1 MALPPKFAGQK
12 LQFAHLPASDSAVA
26 HTTHTLEFYL
36 DYCCPFSAKIFRT
49 LQNDVI
55 PAIKANPV
63 WASSLT
69 FIFRQQIQP
78 WHPSSTLMHEAALA
92 VLRLAPEKFW
102 EFSTVLFE
110 EQQDYFD
117 VNVVNEKRND
127 TYRRLAKV
135 AAKVGVDA
143 GEVFDLLVI
152 SDKPGEDGALNAGNK
167 VTNDV
172 KVITKMNRLIGV
184 HVTPTAV
191 FDGVVQDVSSGWTKE
206 QLRPTQLAGITRQS
220 TLLQTSA
227 LPRNFRRS
235 LQKSLQAQVRCYA
248 KPTAKKPVKIEDEL
262 KRQARAASKD
272 GKEFEL
278 PEKLI
283 IYHAGTGRITF
294 MAMLKITTLFIG
306 AFFCCIVAPSYIK
319 AEKPELL
326 TAGVVLCGI
335 IPVIFVTYITSPFV
349 THIHVH
355 LPSYAR
361 TSRPILE
368 RFIKNLPPTTPL
380 TLTTMSAIS
389 KPRYSSMHA
398 GDLSPVRRRLGL
410 INYVRDTK
418 EENARRKWYMF
429 RAVGKFYVQDKR
441 PQTRVRYQK
450 KTDKVDGWIWDVIKE
465 RIDNR
470 ALKAASPYKGN
481 VSI

>member
-1 MALPPKFAGQK
+1 MHQLRM
-12 LQFAHLPASDSAVA
+12 
-26 HTTHTLEFYL
+26 
-36 DYCCPFSAKIFRT
+36 I
-49 LQNDVI
+49 I
-55 PAIKANPV
+55 P
-63 WASSLT
+63 
-69 FIFRQQIQP
+69 R
-78 WHPSSTLMHEAALA
+78 
-92 VLRLAPEKFW
+92 
-102 EFSTVLFE
+102 
-110 EQQDYFD
+110 
-117 VNVVNEKRND
+117 
-127 TYRRLAKV
+127 
-135 AAKVGVDA
+135 
-143 GEVFDLLVI
+143 
-152 SDKPGEDGALNAGNK
+152 
-167 VTNDV
+167 
-172 KVITKMNRLIGV
+172 
-184 HVTPTAV
+184 
-191 FDGVVQDVSSGWTKE
+191 
-206 QLRPTQLAGITRQS
+206 LRPTQLASITRQS
-220 TLLQTSA
+220 TPLQSSA

-248 KPTAKKPVKIEDEL
+248 KPTAKKPIKIEDEL
-262 KRQARAASKD
+262 KRQARATSKD
-272 GKEFEL
+272 GKEFAL

-294 MAMLKITTLFIG
+294 MAMLKITTLFLG
-306 AFFCCIVAPSYIK
+306 AFFCFVVAPSYIK

-326 TAGVVLCGI
+326 TAG
-335 IPVIFVTYITSPFV
+335 
-349 THIHVH
+349 
-355 LPSYAR
+355 
-361 TSRPILE
+361 E

-418 EENARRKWYMF
+418 EENAKRKWYMF